1 MLSVLTAVKPLHTI
15 IFAMSR
21 MMITPED
28 LLPDIQFASSD
39 IGHTVHPSSTQTFD
53 FTGKYADVDQ
63 DRD

>member
-1 MLSVLTAVKPLHTI
+1 MKPLDTLNPARSH
-15 IFAMSR
+15 

-39 IGHTVHPSSTQTFD
+39 VGHTVHPSSTQTFD